1 MGQNIGFGVVF
12 IIMPIAVLAVFPTFG
27 HIGKFGFD
35 GIDEGQIA
43 SNQA

>member
-12 IIMPIAVLAVFPTFG
+12 IIMPIAVLAVFPAFG
-27 HIGKFGFD
+27 QIGKLGFY

-43 SNQA
+43 GNQA